1 MSLNPDPIPPIPA
14 LTAQVARAAFPKGN
28 TYLYMRDTLGTLFTD
43 EQFADLFPTQGQ
55 PAASPWR
62 LALVTILQFMENL
75 TDRQAADAVRSRVDW
90 KYLLSLE
97 LTDAGWDHTVL
108 SEFRTRL
115 VAQAA
120 EERLLQT
127 VLTLCQEHGWLKTR
141 GKQRT
146 DSTHVLAKV
155 RALNRLECVGQTMG
169 HVLTVLAL
177 VAPDWIHAHADPTWV
192 QRYAHRIE
200 EYRLPKGADERL
212 HLANTIGADGW
223 TLLHHLD
230 DEATPAWL
238 RDLPAVRTLRH
249 IWIQQYDSLEE
260 GGRWRQDLERYAIR
274 TPFDL
279 DARAAQKRGMFWV
292 GYKAHFTETC
302 DENQPHVITQVTTTT
317 GADTDAHALPAIHA
331 LLAQR
336 GLLPAVHEV
345 DAGYVD
351 AHLLVSSQEEYGVDV
366 VGPPGEDHRWQ
377 AREQTGYA
385 LADFHIDWEQQ
396 QAQCPQGQTS
406 SSWTVTK
413 TREQEVLKITCA
425 YTKCGPCPARQQ
437 CTIAGRRTL
446 AVRPQAK
453 FIAQEAARQ
462 RAMTAEC
469 KQLYHQRAGIEG
481 THAQAVRR
489 CGVRRSRYI
498 GEPRTHLQ
506 HVATATG
513 INLYRITAWMQGI
526 PCATTKVA
534 PFVDLMTAI
543 A

>member
-1 MSLNPDPIPPIPA
+1 MSLKPDPIPPIPPT
-14 LTAQVARAAFPKGN
+14 TAHVAHAAFPKGN
-28 TYLYMRDTLGTLFTD
+28 ISLQMRDTLGTLFTD
-43 EQFADLFPTQGQ
+43 EQFADLFPTLGQ

-62 LALVTILQFMENL
+62 LAFVTVLQFMENL

-115 VAQAA
+115 VAQTA
-120 EERLLQT
+120 EERLFQT
-127 VLTLCQEHGWLKTR
+127 VLTLCQERGWLKIR

-155 RALNRLECVGQTMG
+155 RALNRLECVGQTMS
-169 HVLTVLAL
+169 HALNVLAL
-177 VAPDWIHAHADPTWV
+177 VAPDWIQTHADPAWV

-200 EYRLPKGADERL
+200 EYRLPKGTDDRL
-212 HLANTIGADGW
+212 HLANTIGTDGW

-230 DEATPAWL
+230 EESTPEWL
-238 RDLPAVRTLRH
+238 RDLPAVRTVRH
-249 IWIQQYDSLEE
+249 IWEQQYDALEE
-260 GGRWRQDLERYAIR
+260 GGRWRQDRERYAIR
-274 TPFDL
+274 TPYDL

-317 GADTDAHALPAIHA
+317 GADTDAHALPDIHA
-331 LLAQR
+331 TLAQR
-336 GLLPAVHEV
+336 GLLPTVHEV

-351 AHLLVSSQEEYGVDV
+351 AQLLVSSQEDYGVDV
-366 VGPPGEDHRWQ
+366 IGPPGEDHRWQ

-385 LADFHIDWEQQ
+385 LADFHIDWEHQ
-396 QAQCPQGQTS
+396 QAQCPQRQTS
-406 SSWTVTK
+406 SSWTVAQA
-413 TREQEVLKITCA
+413 REQEVIKIKFA
-425 YTKCGPCPARQQ
+425 YTTCGPCPAREH

-446 AVRPQAK
+446 TVRPQTK
-453 FIAQEAARQ
+453 FLALEAARQ
-462 RAMTAEC
+462 RATTDEFR
-469 KQLYHQRAGIEG
+469 QLYHQRAGIEG

-489 CGVRRSRYI
+489 CGLRRSRYI

-526 PCATTKVA
+526 PCASTKVA
-534 PFVDLMTAI
+534 LFVALMTA
-543 A
+543 AA